1 MNGRPRPV
9 HLRAVAPRS
18 GGGESREPVGRQ
30 IAPLTASSDA
40 APASPFPMIT
50 MITESG
56 IGPGP
61 RPTNTVHPDRLV
73 RVLAEGLRSIE
84 ERRAREQTEF
94 RNRAII
100 VPRTMEEPSD
110 EPAPEP

>member
-1 MNGRPRPV
+1 MAEQTGQFARYPRPI
-9 HLRAVAPRS
+9 AS
-18 GGGESREPVGRQ
+18 G
-30 IAPLTASSDA
+30 A
-40 APASPFPMIT
+40 ALCPAN
-50 MITESG
+50 
-56 IGPGP
+56 
-61 RPTNTVHPDRLV
+61 RVHPDRLI

-100 VPRTMEEPSD
+100 VAPRMEEPSD

>member
-1 MNGRPRPV
+1 MNDPT
-9 HLRAVAPRS
+9 RAD
-18 GGGESREPVGRQ
+18 SREPRGSGAVRRQ
-30 IAPLTASSDA
+30 V
-40 APASPFPMIT
+40 
-50 MITESG
+50 E
-56 IGPGP
+56 P
-61 RPTNTVHPDRLV
+61 RQDPRVYPDRLV

-100 VPRTMEEPSD
+100 VPPKTEEPSD

>member
-1 MNGRPRPV
+1 
-9 HLRAVAPRS
+9 
-18 GGGESREPVGRQ
+18 
-30 IAPLTASSDA
+30 
-40 APASPFPMIT
+40 MIT

-61 RPTNTVHPDRLV
+61 RPTNTVQPDRLV

-100 VPRTMEEPSD
+100 VPPKTEEPSD